1 MFSMGCGRVANTAS
15 HVGNACAKERSPE
28 SWRIL
33 FSSNE
38 RSNGMPGGGGGLG
51 GEREGKK
58 TSRPLR

>member
-38 RSNGMPGGGGGLG
+38 RSNGMPGGGGWG
-51 GEREGKK
+51 GKEKERKQAD
-58 TSRPLR
+58 P